1 MKLAHLRDVL
11 AVAEQGSIRAA
22 GRQLGSTQPAIT
34 RSIRELEHELGV
46 SLFERHAKGI
56 RLTDMGRVFVRR
68 AEAVQ
73 QEVRRA
79 REEIEQL
86 KGGTTG
92 EVSIALSTATIMSL
106 MPRAI
111 DDFRRRYPDVVLKI
125 HESFFQPVEKDLLSG
140 RIDLYVGPLD
150 QARGTPQFAVEP
162 LFDNYRQIVAR
173 SGHPLAGARTL
184 EELVDAAWVRPT
196 LSSHIIEG
204 DFEEMF
210 VTAGLPRPNI
220 VVNAR
225 SALITMLAVAYSDL
239 LTVVPR
245 QWADLPLLRGAVEPL
260 ALPPLAAAPVAI
272 VRRLDMPLT
281 PVAEYLCDM
290 IRRVGVRYA
299 YAHAGDVPVQGPDL

>member
-1 MKLAHLRDVL
+1 MKLTHLRDVL

-56 RLTDMGRVFVRR
+56 RLTEMGRVFVRR

-79 REEIEQL
+79 REEIDQL
-86 KGGTTG
+86 KGGATG
-92 EVSIALSTATIMSL
+92 EVTVALSTATIMSL
-106 MPRAI
+106 MPRAMNE
-111 DDFRRRYPDVVLKI
+111 FRRRFPDVVLKI

-140 RIDLYVGPLD
+140 RVDLYVGPLD
-150 QARGTPQFAVEP
+150 QAKSAPQFAVEP

-173 SGHPLAGARTL
+173 KGHPLAHARTL
-184 EELVDAAWVRPT
+184 EELAGAAWVRPT
-196 LSSHIIEG
+196 LSPHIIEG

-210 VTAGLPRPNI
+210 VAAGLPRPNI
-220 VVNAR
+220 VTNAR

-245 QWADLPLLRGAVEPL
+245 QWADLPLLKGAIEPL
-260 ALPPLAAAPVAI
+260 ALPPLSAAPIAI

-290 IRRVGVRYA
+290 IRRVGVQYA
-299 YAHAGDVPVQGPDL
+299 YAHAGDLAA

>member
-1 MKLAHLRDVL
+1 MKLTQLRDVL

-34 RSIRELEHELGV
+34 RSIRDLEHELGV

-56 RLTDMGRVFVRR
+56 RLTEMGRVFVRR
-68 AEAVQ
+68 AAAVQ

-79 REEIEQL
+79 REEIDQL

-92 EVSIALSTATIMSL
+92 EVSIAMSTATIMAL
-106 MPRAI
+106 MPRATNE
-111 DDFRRRYPDVVLKI
+111 FRRRYPDIVLKI
-125 HESFFQPVEKDLLSG
+125 HEGFFQPVENDLLSG

-150 QARGTPQFAVEP
+150 QTKGLPQFLVEP
-162 LFDNYRQIVAR
+162 LFDNHRQIVAR
-173 SGHPLAGARTL
+173 KGHPLAGARSL
-184 EELVDAAWVRPT
+184 QELTGAAWVRPT
-196 LSSHIIEG
+196 LSSRITEG

-210 VTAGLPRPNI
+210 VAAGLPRPNI

-245 QWADLPLLRGAVEPL
+245 QWSDLPLLKDVVEPL
-260 ALPPLAAAPVAI
+260 GLPPLAAAPIAI
-272 VRRLDMPLT
+272 VRRLEMPLT

-290 IRRVGVRYA
+290 VRRVGVQYA
-299 YAHAGDVPVQGPDL
+299 YAHAGDLTG